1 MHQQSSHA
9 RARQKASPEDERCVP
24 PTPPHAGEGEACSPI
39 WSSQHGCAD
48 RIRPA
53 PAESGEN
60 PAPPSPEYAPRC
72 ARHRARDLTAP
83 TVLTHCAPPAD
94 HMRSRVY
101 RSLRHWALRYPKST
115 PRASTGRAE
124 QHRPIRTRHIHS
136 TCECADRPR
145 HPPHRCAG
153 SARRAR
159 PAPASETDLVR
170 CVEWVR
176 SSY

>member
-1 MHQQSSHA
+1 VQHSRPLGSPHAHRRRPQMRQQSSHA

-101 RSLRHWALRYPKST
+101 RSLRHWALRSPKRSV
-115 PRASTGRAE
+115 SL
-124 QHRPIRTRHIHS
+124 
-136 TCECADRPR
+136 
-145 HPPHRCAG
+145 
-153 SARRAR
+153 RRAPKGTNR
-159 PAPASETDLVR
+159 
-170 CVEWVR
+170 
-176 SSY
+176 